1 MGSKSHM
8 TENERIAIARGISE
22 GKSFREIAEEIGKS
36 QTTVSR
42 EIRKHLICEK
52 KGCLGRAFNDCRKRF
67 RCPADGCGDKG
78 CRRNSCASCIRWCG
92 SGCTEY
98 EKEECIRLSKPPYVC
113 AGCKDLVKCTLE
125 KRSYSP
131 VIAHKEYR
139 NLLSSSREMI
149 QCTDEEI
156 KEMDRTI
163 SEGLAKGHSINHIYS
178 YAGNAMPVSQRTAY
192 EYINSGVFSESIRLF
207 QPKAVRMKPRK
218 KKPAYEDTA
227 GRERFIGRTYANF
240 LMYRESAP
248 DSPIAEFDCVEGKK
262 GGNGRVLLT
271 ILFRPASLQ
280 IAFVLDRHD
289 SAHVS
294 ECIRGL
300 RQRLGRD
307 MYKRLFPVILT
318 DRGSEFSDIATLE
331 AFDDGEIAS
340 EVFFCDPDQPGQKG
354 RCERNHSEIRR
365 IIPKGS
371 DITATQEKINLM
383 MSNINSMPRPQFMNR
398 SSYQMFV
405 FLFGQDAADALGLV
419 EIPAKMIN
427 LTPALLK

>member
-1 MGSKSHM
+1 
-8 TENERIAIARGISE
+8 
-22 GKSFREIAEEIGKS
+22 
-36 QTTVSR
+36 
-42 EIRKHLICEK
+42 
-52 KGCLGRAFNDCRKRF
+52 
-67 RCPADGCGDKG
+67 
-78 CRRNSCASCIRWCG
+78 
-92 SGCTEY
+92 
-98 EKEECIRLSKPPYVC
+98 
-113 AGCKDLVKCTLE
+113 
-125 KRSYSP
+125 
-131 VIAHKEYR
+131 
-139 NLLSSSREMI
+139 
-149 QCTDEEI
+149 
-156 KEMDRTI
+156 
-163 SEGLAKGHSINHIYS
+163 
-178 YAGNAMPVSQRTAY
+178 
-192 EYINSGVFSESIRLF
+192 
-207 QPKAVRMKPRK
+207 MKPRK

>member
-78 CRRNSCASCIRWCG
+78 CRRNSCASCSRWCG

-139 NLLSSSREMI
+139 DLLSSSREMI

-340 EVFFCDPDQPGQKG
+340 EVKVP
-354 RCERNHSEIRR
+354 
-365 IIPKGS
+365 
-371 DITATQEKINLM
+371 T
-383 MSNINSMPRPQFMNR
+383 
-398 SSYQMFV
+398 
-405 FLFGQDAADALGLV
+405 
-419 EIPAKMIN
+419 
-427 LTPALLK
+427 